1 MVALA
6 EWSGGV
12 LRRPWDGLPV
22 AHPGFVD
29 NVYDTI
35 GSPAT
40 LEQALRVMK
49 PRGSI
54 SVTGVNAPGRF
65 EWSPWYFNEVNI
77 VGSNAFGVETVDG
90 VRKHALEHYL
100 DMVRSGRIDISPM
113 LTHTFR
119 LDNWREAFTTLARQT
134 ETGAIKVA
142 FDYR

>member
-1 MVALA
+1 M
-6 EWSGGV
+6 
-12 LRRPWDGLPV
+12 
-22 AHPGFVD
+22 
-29 NVYDTI
+29 YDTI

-49 PRGSI
+49 PRGWI

-65 EWSPWYFNEVNI
+65 EWSPWYFNEVRV
-77 VGSNAFGVETVDG
+77 VGSNAFGVEEIDG

-100 DMVRSGRIDISPM
+100 DMVRDGRIDISPM

-119 LDNWREAFTTLARQT
+119 LDEWRSAFTTLARQS